1 VRVYDRYILFM
12 AILFMLTTV
21 ILSVVSNS
29 SLDLYWTIYI
39 IEALVLTELYVYLN
53 PKARRGLNRISYVLF
68 AGFILIVAK
77 NVMGILSG

>member
-1 VRVYDRYILFM
+1 M

-53 PKARRGLNRISYVLF
+53 PKARRGLNRVSYVLF
-68 AGFILIVAK
+68 AGFMLIVAQ
-77 NVMGILSG
+77 NVTGILSG